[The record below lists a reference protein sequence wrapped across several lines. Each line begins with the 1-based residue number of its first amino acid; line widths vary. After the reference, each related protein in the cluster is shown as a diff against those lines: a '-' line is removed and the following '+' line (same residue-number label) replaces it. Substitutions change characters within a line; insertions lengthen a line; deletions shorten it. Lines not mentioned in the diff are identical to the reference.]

1 MGPSVKFVSRINA
14 SFSKKIW
21 EKFFRKKYQTGVGGG
36 RPRGAWQKT
45 TLFTFFSRTLPLFI
59 ECVEPTIF
67 KEIIST
73 NKYLFVTYY
82 VFVFNRSTYYTMN
95 AHKCTQE
102 FEQTRQC
109 RTIKFSATINSFA
122 ISFLQQGFD
131 FF

>member
-1 MGPSVKFVSRINA
+1 MGPSVKFVSRING

-21 EKFFRKKYQTGVGGG
+21 VKFFRKKYQTGVGGG
-36 RPRGAWQKT
+36 VRGGLGKRPHFLR
-45 TLFTFFSRTLPLFI
+45 FFSGTLPLFI

-102 FEQTRQC
+102 FEQTHQC